1 MAMLRGFV
9 LGIDEVRDIFGAA
22 PSLAAR
28 LRAVAASAFP
38 PPARPQRPGLLGW
51 LGPVFK
57 RDEKLIVDPGRPCGA
72 DVDALLA
79 GRFCPPERLGP
90 AWEILCVWLAEL
102 AHGQAEISANAERL
116 GELEFS
122 LARAGLP
129 SPLALG
135 TLLANDPQLPLLPP
149 AGTSVGYAKHHHVR
163 AVCQAL
169 GERVSDLP
177 EPDRDVLEPFL
188 QALSPWDS
196 WTGAALAAGRPKPDL
211 VVVWDR
217 G

>member
-22 PSLAAR
+22 PGLAAR
-28 LRAVAASAFP
+28 LRAVAAAAFP
-38 PPARPQRPGLLGW
+38 PPARPRPPGLLGW

-57 RDEKLIVDPGRPCGA
+57 RDGKLIVDPKRPCGA

-79 GRFCPPERLGP
+79 GRFCPPERLAP
-90 AWEILCVWLAEL
+90 AWEILCAWLTEL
-102 AHGQAEISANAERL
+102 AHGQAAINANAERL

-149 AGTSVGYAKHHHVR
+149 PGTSVGYAKHHHVR

-169 GERVSDLP
+169 SERVPALAG
-177 EPDRDVLEPFL
+177 PDQDALGPFL
-188 QALSPWDS
+188 EALSEWDS
-196 WTGAALAAGRPKPDL
+196 WTTAAVAAGRPKPDL
-211 VVVWDR
+211 FVVWDR